1 MGIVWKAP
9 VVRRSNRQ
17 RPRRSRRLG
26 RRRREA
32 RRNDR
37 RRPYLGGLGG
47 FSEIWIASNKANQ
60 KAVPERERGEVL
72 AFVES
77 AKKDIVE

>member
-1 MGIVWKAP
+1 
-9 VVRRSNRQ
+9 
-17 RPRRSRRLG
+17 
-26 RRRREA
+26 
-32 RRNDR
+32 
-37 RRPYLGGLGG
+37 LGG
-47 FSEIWIASNKANQ
+47 FSEIWIAANKANQ